1 VRQQQ
6 TGVKAIRGRLE
17 AASITV
23 IIPTRDE
30 AVHIRRCVASARP
43 LGRVIV
49 VDSGST
55 DATQRIAREHG
66 AEVVEHAWEGHAAQ
80 KNWALDTLD
89 ITTPWVL
96 FLDADEYLTDAARA
110 AIRSAVASNR
120 ADGFELPRAYVFLGT
135 RLRYAWWYPDYQLRL
150 FRRGRGRFEERRV
163 HEHVIVDGAVAQIEM
178 PLMHENLKGL
188 SAFIERHNRYS
199 DLEAAEIAS
208 PSRVRKAGALRGTWA
223 QRRRAL
229 KDRLWWRLPARP
241 LVRFL
246 WLYVVR
252 RGFLDGRRGLLF
264 CQLIAMYDLMIDAK
278 LMERRLEA
286 NRAVVR
292 AVRPHPLAAASVRPS
307 PVAGRDGGA
316 AADAVER
323 AS

>member
-1 VRQQQ
+1 MIDE
-6 TGVKAIRGRLE
+6 GGAIGPLGGRVE
-17 AASITV
+17 SAAITV

-49 VDSGST
+49 VDCGSA
-55 DATQRIAREHG
+55 DATARIAREHG
-66 AEVVEHAWEGHAAQ
+66 ADVIEHPWEGHAAQ

-96 FLDADEYLTDAARA
+96 FLDADEYLTDRARDEIRRA
-110 AIRSAVASNR
+110 AASNR
-120 ADGFELPRAYVFLGT
+120 ADGYELPRAYVFLG
-135 RLRYAWWYPDYQLRL
+135 RELRYAWWYPDYQLRL
-150 FRRGRGRFEERRV
+150 LRRARGRFEDRLV
-163 HEHVIVDGAVAQIEM
+163 HEHVIVEGTVAQIEA
-178 PLMHENLKGL
+178 PIMHENLKGL

-208 PSRVRKAGALRGTWA
+208 PSRTRRRGSLRGTWA
-223 QRRRAL
+223 ERRRAL
-229 KDRLWWRLPARP
+229 KDRVWWRLPARP

-278 LMERRLEA
+278 LMERRLL
-286 NRAVVR
+286 RSR
-292 AVRPHPLAAASVRPS
+292 GLAQAAEPNPPAPFPMRE
-307 PVAGRDGGA
+307 GG
-316 AADAVER
+316 DVER

>member
-1 VRQQQ
+1 M
-6 TGVKAIRGRLE
+6 T
-17 AASITV
+17 AAPTPLRTASAAITV

-30 AVHIRRCVASARP
+30 ALHIRRCVAAARP
-43 LGRVIV
+43 LGGVIV
-49 VDSGST
+49 VDSGSS
-55 DATQRIAREHG
+55 DATARIAREHG

-96 FLDADEYLTDAARA
+96 FLDADEYLTDATRA
-110 AIRSAVASNR
+110 AIRKAAASASAN
-120 ADGFELPRAYVFLGT
+120 GFELPRAYVFLGK

-150 FRRGRGRFEERRV
+150 FRRGRGRFEDRRV
-163 HEHVIVDGAVAQIEM
+163 HEHVIVDGAVAQIDE
-178 PLMHENLKGL
+178 PIMHENLKGL
-188 SAFIERHNRYS
+188 SAFIDRHNRYS

-208 PSRVRKAGALRGTWA
+208 PSRVRKQGSLRGSWA

-229 KDRLWWRLPARP
+229 KDRIWWRMPARP

-246 WLYVVR
+246 WLYILR

-278 LMERRLEA
+278 LTELRLTRGRRTQVPA
-286 NRAVVR
+286 DVVP
-292 AVRPHPLAAASVRPS
+292 AEL
-307 PVAGRDGGA
+307 
-316 AADAVER
+316 ER